1 MAYTLT
7 LTYDEQKALAWVA
20 DRYTSAE
27 ILYDGMYALGDE
39 KDGGTVTYTV
49 PEHIAWEYDA
59 ALPLDNGNDGQIV
72 PPCVG
77 GTLAEKL
84 IQLREGIV

>member
-7 LTYDEQKALAWVA
+7 LTYDEQRALGWVA

-27 ILYDGMYALGDE
+27 VLYKGMFALGDE
-39 KDGGTVTYTV
+39 EDGGTVTYTI
-49 PEHIAWEYDA
+49 PEHIVWEYLD
-59 ALPLDNGNDGQIV
+59 ALPEDNGNPGQIV

-77 GTLAEKL
+77 GTLADKL
-84 IQLREGIV
+84 VDLWNSVV